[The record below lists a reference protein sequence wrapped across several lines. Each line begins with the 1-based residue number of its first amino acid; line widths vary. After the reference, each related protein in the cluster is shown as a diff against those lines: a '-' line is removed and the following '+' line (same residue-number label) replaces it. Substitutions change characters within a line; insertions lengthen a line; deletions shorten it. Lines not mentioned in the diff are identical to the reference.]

1 MSHKSTQVELL
12 PPGLNIHN
20 STVSYYLFSS
30 STNAGI
36 SGLENS
42 PAKIHYIVLLLFFK
56 IIPKIGLAVSSK
68 LHSQSNAGIFLDYWE
83 DFFFYGMYI
92 FLCPLKKYNTN
103 LNLST
108 TITFKKNQI
117 MHYAMIVFVWFCH
130 MKSNSFTLV
139 FFSLYKKFF
148 CPKKYTDGNGI
159 WNIF

>member
-20 STVSYYLFSS
+20 STVSYFLFSS

-68 LHSQSNAGIFLDYWE
+68 LHSQCNAGIFLDYWE
-83 DFFFYGMYI
+83 EFFSYGMYI

-108 TITFKKNQI
+108 TISFKKSNN
-117 MHYAMIVFVWFCH
+117 ALCNDSFCVILSH
-130 MKSNSFTLV
+130 E
-139 FFSLYKKFF
+139 
-148 CPKKYTDGNGI
+148 I
-159 WNIF
+159 

>member
-20 STVSYYLFSS
+20 STVSYFLFSS

-42 PAKIHYIVLLLFFK
+42 PAKIHYIVLLLFFT

-83 DFFFYGMYI
+83 EFFSYGMYI

-108 TITFKKNQI
+108 TISFKKSNN
-117 MHYAMIVFVWFCH
+117 ALCNDSFCVILSH
-130 MKSNSFTLV
+130 EIQFFYISIFFLFTKCL
-139 FFSLYKKFF
+139 FLS
-148 CPKKYTDGNGI
+148 
-159 WNIF
+159 

>member
-36 SGLENS
+36 SGLENP

-68 LHSQSNAGIFLDYWE
+68 LHSQCNAGIFLDYWE
-83 DFFFYGMYI
+83 EFFFLWYVHI
-92 FLCPLKKYNTN
+92 FVSVKKVQHE
-103 LNLST
+103 
-108 TITFKKNQI
+108 FKFIHHN
-117 MHYAMIVFVWFCH
+117 
-130 MKSNSFTLV
+130 
-139 FFSLYKKFF
+139 KF
-148 CPKKYTDGNGI
+148 
-159 WNIF
+159 